1 MTEALQVVLGAL
13 LPPVIDL
20 VNNKIADS
28 KVRYL
33 VSIIFCT
40 VLAFLVEQITN
51 DATTLG
57 RLFEGSTTVFLSAQT
72 IYKLYWENSSL
83 RASLK

>member
-1 MTEALQVVLGAL
+1 MTEAIQLVLGAL
-13 LPPVIDL
+13 LPPIIDL

-33 VSIIFCT
+33 VSIAFCT
-40 VLAFLVEQITN
+40 LLAFLVEQITN
-51 DATTLG
+51 DSTTLG
-57 RLFEGSTTVFLSAQT
+57 RLFEGSTSVFLSAQT
-72 IYKLYWENSSL
+72 IYKLFWEKSSL